1 MGIRGSE
8 QEVKGGGGLL
18 DRLMKIL
25 QAMLGCVPEISL
37 KILTALHLY
46 PLPRGERVGWGA
58 KTASELSINRIGLE
72 PSSI

>member
-25 QAMLGCVPEISL
+25 QAILGCVPEISL
-37 KILTALHLY
+37 KILTAILPHL
-46 PLPRGERVGWGA
+46 LLSSGGERVG
-58 KTASELSINRIGLE
+58 
-72 PSSI
+72 